1 MATGR
6 DICNFA
12 NQSPMELI
20 FGLDRFFPDD
30 LALASGK

>member
-12 NQSPMELI
+12 NQGPMQLI
-20 FGLDRFFPDD
+20 FGLDRFLSGDVT
-30 LALASGK
+30 LASGK